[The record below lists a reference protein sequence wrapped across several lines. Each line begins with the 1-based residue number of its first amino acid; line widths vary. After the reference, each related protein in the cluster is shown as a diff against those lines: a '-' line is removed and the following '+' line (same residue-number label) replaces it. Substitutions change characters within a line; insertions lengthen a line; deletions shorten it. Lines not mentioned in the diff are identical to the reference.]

1 VQWESLLLRGALGSA
16 FPLGL
21 DVVLASAVAAGVLL
35 VACMI
40 AARHLLTWRLLP
52 WQLVIGVGVLFLLV
66 QFAHDHGLGAALTY
80 VASHGLSGVE
90 LVRLSG
96 AGALGANVV
105 DNLPSYLAL
114 EPVTMHRRCDWPHS

>member
-1 VQWESLLLRGALGSA
+1 
-16 FPLGL
+16 
-21 DVVLASAVAAGVLL
+21 
-35 VACMI
+35 MI

-96 AGALGANVV
+96 RARSARTWWTTCPAT
-105 DNLPSYLAL
+105 S
-114 EPVTMHRRCDWPHS
+114 RWSR